1 METSRAPLG
10 AAEQVLDRELELVRS
25 AISMV
30 ASGGAS
36 RVRLGG
42 LCFGEQ
48 LLDQAGSLGRAAGV
62 RVTPV
67 WTASD
72 GGGVGFSVEEV
83 RGAGH

>member
-1 METSRAPLG
+1 MESIQGPID
-10 AAEQVLDRELELVRS
+10 AAEQVLDRELELVRT

-72 GGGVGFSVEEV
+72 GGGVGFSVEEA
-83 RGAGH
+83 RGAGR